1 VSLEA
6 GSDCE
11 KPSVDIE
18 GEFGHERKE
27 EDIFEG
33 NDGLE
38 QDYMSRVAL
47 NFVLQSHLFYYT
59 RYFFTRQ

>member
-1 VSLEA
+1 VRNHPLTLKGSLA
-6 GSDCE
+6 M
-11 KPSVDIE
+11 K
-18 GEFGHERKE
+18 ERKRT
-27 EDIFEG
+27 FLRG

-59 RYFFTRQ
+59 RIFSHANNR